1 MRIFFTY
8 GHLRG
13 SRKSHLRDHSNIDSI
28 SKKSDFRKDKSG
40 NNPDQCETCYRKNLL
55 IIGTSHKVNLIQIFG
70 RGVEVYIDNQ
80 LP

>member
-1 MRIFFTY
+1 VTENDAFSVQLFID
-8 GHLRG
+8 
-13 SRKSHLRDHSNIDSI
+13 SRYIIDSI